1 MSNNYTKEENK
12 NINDK
17 PINSQNILLK
27 LLKYN
32 KNTVIKDNL
41 KYTAYVREKSFSVLL
56 ISLNFY
62 LAK

>member
-12 NINDK
+12 NVNDK

-41 KYTAYVREKSFSVLL
+41 KYTA
-56 ISLNFY
+56 
-62 LAK
+62 

>member
-12 NINDK
+12 KINYK

-41 KYTAYVREKSFSVLL
+41 KYTA
-56 ISLNFY
+56 
-62 LAK
+62 

>member
-27 LLKYN
+27 YN

-41 KYTAYVREKSFSVLL
+41 KYTAYIREKSFYVLL

>member
-27 LLKYN
+27 YN
-32 KNTVIKDNL
+32 KNVYNSKKLLTLLYISHLILLGVILWTEVIIKHQ
-41 KYTAYVREKSFSVLL
+41 
-56 ISLNFY
+56 Y
-62 LAK
+62 L

>member
-1 MSNNYTKEENK
+1 MSNNYTKEEYK

-17 PINSQNILLK
+17 PINSQNI

-41 KYTAYVREKSFSVLL
+41 KYTAYVR
-56 ISLNFY
+56 
-62 LAK
+62 

>member
-1 MSNNYTKEENK
+1 MSNNQTKEENK

-17 PINSQNILLK
+17 PIDSQNILLK

-41 KYTAYVREKSFSVLL
+41 KYTA
-56 ISLNFY
+56 
-62 LAK
+62 

>member
-1 MSNNYTKEENK
+1 MSNNYTKEEYK

-41 KYTAYVREKSFSVLL
+41 KYTA
-56 ISLNFY
+56 
-62 LAK
+62 

>member
-12 NINDK
+12 NLNDK

-41 KYTAYVREKSFSVLL
+41 KYTA
-56 ISLNFY
+56 
-62 LAK
+62 

>member
-12 NINDK
+12 NINDN

-41 KYTAYVREKSFSVLL
+41 KYTA
-56 ISLNFY
+56 
-62 LAK
+62 

>member
-41 KYTAYVREKSFSVLL
+41 KYTA
-56 ISLNFY
+56 
-62 LAK
+62 